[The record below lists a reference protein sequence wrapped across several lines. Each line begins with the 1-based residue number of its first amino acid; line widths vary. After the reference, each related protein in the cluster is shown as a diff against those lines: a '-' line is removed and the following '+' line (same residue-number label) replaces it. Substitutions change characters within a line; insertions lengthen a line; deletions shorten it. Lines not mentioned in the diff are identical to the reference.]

1 MKNLFTISTLL
12 IIVFLTFFSI
22 PSITITSLL
31 PSNIMAIAKQEKN
44 MVMNKIATSTN
55 TIDNTLPAASIS
67 ISIRIN
73 GIATISWNIYLVYS
87 R

>member
-44 MVMNKIATSTN
+44 MVMNKIATGTKYY
-55 TIDNTLPAASIS
+55 
-67 ISIRIN
+67 R
-73 GIATISWNIYLVYS
+73 
-87 R
+87 